1 MYSTVVNSVEGGTEI
16 QQYHSTHVTGINR
29 SNNLIVHGDDGSLG

>member
-1 MYSTVVNSVEGGTEI
+1 VVNSVEGGTEL

-29 SNNLIVHGDDGSLG
+29 SNNLIVKGYDGSLG

>member
-1 MYSTVVNSVEGGTEI
+1 MYVVNSVEGGTEI

-29 SNNLIVHGDDGSLG
+29 SNNLIVTGDGGSLG